1 MSGLICAYP
10 DSCLVRMTMTLTI
23 DNDNDMMMYPYP
35 YPVCRTLV
43 CKL

>member
-23 DNDNDMMMYPYP
+23 DNDMMMYPYP